1 MKEVNIYRPM
11 LDYSANESY
20 KSLRTNLLFC
30 GEEKKVIAI
39 TSCTPNEGKSTVS
52 LNLALSLADSGKK
65 VLLIDADLRKS
76 VLLGRTEV
84 DQEIKG
90 LSHLLSHQETIENV
104 IYSTNIPRFNIIYA
118 GTVPPNPAELLG
130 AEYFK
135 RVLAAVKKVY
145 DYIIIDTA
153 PAMNSILHN
162 CLIAADDVIIPVTA
176 DRYSLQGLSLLN
188 ETIKSIKKRQNPKLT
203 VAGLLLTKYNSRA
216 NLSREVRASLETV
229 AESMNTKIF
238 DTSIRECIKV
248 KEAQAQKRT
257 LIEYAPN
264 CTAAEDYNRLAD
276 ELTG

>member
-1 MKEVNIYRPM
+1 MRKDTDM
-11 LDYSANESY
+11 
-20 KSLRTNLLFC
+20 
-30 GEEKKVIAI
+30 KVITLA
-39 TSCTPNEGKSTVS
+39 NMKGGVGKSSSAT
-52 LNLALSLADSGKK
+52 ALSAILTERGYRT
-65 VLLIDADLRKS
+65 LLIDCDQQCNSTDTYRAETEGAVTVYD
-76 VLLGRTEV
+76 VLLDDSRISVAEAVQHTECGEILAGDSLLRQADEKLKGGV
-84 DQEIKG
+84 DG
-90 LSHLLSHQETIENV
+90 LYRMADALEKCE
-104 IYSTNIPRFNIIYA
+104 
-118 GTVPPNPAELLG
+118 G
-130 AEYFK
+130 
-135 RVLAAVKKVY
+135 Y

-162 CLIAADDVIIPVTA
+162 CLIAADEVIIPVTA
-176 DRYSLQGLSLLN
+176 DRYSLQGLSQLN
-188 ETIKSIKKRQNPKLT
+188 ETIKAIKKRQNPKLT